1 MRLVQDAGI
10 GLVRSAAVRFGA
22 VALLAL
28 AACSPGSS
36 DTDPASQSS
45 PVTQSPT
52 TSPVSPFPVSGDGS
66 IITPNG
72 YVFKGDFAICNQAKC
87 GAPDAQGNS
96 QCTCQVLKDTWTLS
110 PVPTSSLAAL
120 ARVDLLMSTFTTTNV
135 TQANSVKCN
144 GGEYADCYG
153 ALCVANEDGTATCT
167 CPVIDEN
174 PGEWMK
180 YVDGCSGPDV
190 GCSADLVSAAPL
202 FLPEGSTSFTYF
214 VDAVKQSGDSIP
226 GIPQACPVP
235 SASQSD

>member
-1 MRLVQDAGI
+1 MQVVRASGI
-10 GLVRSAAVRFGA
+10 GIVRTALVGLGV
-22 VALLAL
+22 VALLGL
-28 AACSPGSS
+28 GGCSSGSS
-36 DTDPASQSS
+36 DTGAASQSPAS
-45 PVTQSPT
+45 TQSPT
-52 TSPVSPFPVSGDGS
+52 TAPISPFPVSKDGS

-87 GAPDAQGNS
+87 GDPDANGNAE
-96 QCTCQVLKDTWTLS
+96 CTCQVLEDTWTLS
-110 PVPTSSLAAL
+110 PVPTSSFTAL
-120 ARVDLLMSTFTTTNV
+120 DQVGLLMSTFTTSNV

-144 GGEYADCYG
+144 EGEYADCYG

-180 YVDGCSGPDV
+180 YVDSCSGPDV

-214 VDAVKQSGDSIP
+214 VDAVDQAGDSIP
-226 GIPQACPVP
+226 GIPEACPVP
-235 SASQSD
+235 SASQSQ